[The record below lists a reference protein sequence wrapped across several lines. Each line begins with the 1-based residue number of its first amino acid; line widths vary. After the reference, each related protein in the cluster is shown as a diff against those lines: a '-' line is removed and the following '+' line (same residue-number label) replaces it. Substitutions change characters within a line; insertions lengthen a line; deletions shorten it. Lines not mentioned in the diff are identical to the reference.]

1 MSASVVVPRP
11 VARSFPDS
19 SPRRGKG
26 PATEPK
32 ILFQQFFKS
41 VGPRTY
47 AAQVKE
53 AGNGN
58 HFVVLTEAKRNEGD
72 EAPRKTR
79 LFVFSEDFIEFFK
92 LVKATA
98 EFVKANPVSDEV
110 KSRRRKYW
118 DRKRDG
124 DDRRAKGDRRT

>member
-11 VARSFPDS
+11 AARSSF
-19 SPRRGKG
+19 RREKG
-26 PATEPK
+26 PAPEAK

-58 HFVVLTEAKRNEGD
+58 HFVVLTESKRQEGED
-72 EAPRKTR
+72 EPRKTR
-79 LFVFSEDFIEFFK
+79 LFVFSEDFVAFFN

-98 EFVKANPVSDEV
+98 EFIKANPVNEEV
-110 KSRRRKYW
+110 KARQQKYR

-124 DDRRAKGDRRT
+124 PPRPHRAGEPRPARG